1 MDYIWANLPKI
12 CCNFYAFGQVE
23 IYTIFF
29 CIKNLFYMQIEQRR
43 WNWRHFRNKSERGW
57 DFEKNLKNV
66 ILCVETAF
74 VRYNYMFL
82 TTPYKILPFSK
93 L

>member
-1 MDYIWANLPKI
+1 MDYIWANFPKI

-23 IYTIFF
+23 IYNIF
-29 CIKNLFYMQIEQRR
+29 L
-43 WNWRHFRNKSERGW
+43 RGW

-66 ILCVETAF
+66 ILCVETTF